1 MSRLSFGFLATAL
14 VIALA
19 LASIQVQLVQAGS
32 VPSEPAGTTPGAVA
46 EMGDTHAGH

>member
-19 LASIQVQLVQAGS
+19 LASIQAQLVQAGS
-32 VPSEPAGTTPGAVA
+32 VPSGPTGATPGAVT
-46 EMGDTHAGH
+46 EMGDTHSGH